1 MTQNSTEFK
10 TSLSDDQIIDIA
22 HKIDNFIMEIG
33 DEFRPSGIEFA
44 AIALG
49 RLMIFTK
56 STNCYPTFQQMME
69 EVTKL
74 KEPEPLMKTQDLN

>member
-1 MTQNSTEFK
+1 MNQNSTEFK
-10 TSLSDDQIIDIA
+10 ATLTDEQIVDIA

-33 DEFRPSGIEFA
+33 DQYHPTGVEFA

-56 STNCYPTFQQMME
+56 TMNCYGTFTQMME
-69 EVTKL
+69 EITKM
-74 KEPEPLMKTQDLN
+74 KEPEPLIKTEE

>member
-10 TSLSDDQIIDIA
+10 ATLKDDQIIDIA

-33 DEFRPSGIEFA
+33 EEFHPSGIEFA

-56 STNCYPTFQQMME
+56 STNCYDTFTQMMD
-69 EVTKL
+69 EVVKL
-74 KEPEPLMKTQDLN
+74 KEPEPIFKQSEE